1 MSSSAA
7 PKLSAHLLAFTAFA
21 LLAGSACAQTT
32 PSAVTC
38 PDTRIPGTIYRT
50 FYLSQDISQNQF
62 IEVQTVL
69 RNDLQ
74 AARVNGVPEQN
85 AIAICG
91 TTAELDLAQKIISDM
106 DHAPAASRSWRLTY
120 MFTSGPVSHTAT
132 FTVASGEDGVLKQG
146 KRVPI
151 VTGTSNGSDQYQYVD
166 IGIGISA
173 RVENSGGGLR
183 LKTKVEQSELTDQKA
198 GASPADPVIF
208 QTVLDTVSLLAP
220 GKPQVLGT
228 LNLPDGEQQVSV
240 TAEPVP

>member
-1 MSSSAA
+1 MNVSAA
-7 PKLSAHLLAFTAFA
+7 PKFSARLLAFTALA
-21 LLAGSACAQTT
+21 LLAGSACAQAT

-38 PDTRIPGTIYRT
+38 PDTRTPGTIYRT
-50 FYLSQDISQNQF
+50 FYLSQDISQQEF
-62 IEVQTVL
+62 TEVQTVL
-69 RNDLQ
+69 RNELPG
-74 AARVNGVPEQN
+74 ARINGIPEQST
-85 AIAICG
+85 IAICG
-91 TTAELDLAQKIISDM
+91 TTAELDLAQKIVSDL
-106 DHAPAASRSWRLTY
+106 DQAPSSSGSWRLTY
-120 MFTSGPVSHTAT
+120 TFTSGPVSHTAT

-173 RVENSGGGLR
+173 RVENSGGALR
-183 LKTKVEQSELTDQKA
+183 LKTKVEQSELTGQKA
-198 GASPADPVIF
+198 GANPADPVIF
-208 QTVLDTVSLLAP
+208 QTVLDTVSLLHP